1 MEDRLNM
8 SCDKLCYAKDKS
20 CGGCCYDDIS
30 ELDRQGLVEI
40 FRFRHQC
47 FKVFLHGRHDVAGYE
62 SEISKRENIVTI
74 ESDDVNGVAC
84 AYLGF
89 INDGET
95 HVGCLAHPEM
105 NQGKDLRNH
114 GFYKSAK
121 LCENFYCKAA
131 ELYQTL
137 KSQEKELLSILL
149 SNWTWYEMSD
159 QGSLLSLM
167 RNFLKVKD
175 MIAVKLK
182 TEQIQLKNISEI
194 KGMMEKTLEKR

>member
-1 MEDRLNM
+1 M
-8 SCDKLCYAKDKS
+8 SCDKLCCMKDKS
-20 CGGCCYDDIS
+20 CGSCCYDDIS
-30 ELDRQGLVEI
+30 EVDKQELIEI
-40 FRFRHQC
+40 FRFRRQC

-62 SEISKRENIVTI
+62 FEISKRENIVTI
-74 ESDDVNGVAC
+74 ETDDVNGVAC

-89 INDGET
+89 SNDQET
-95 HVGCLAHPEM
+95 RVGCLAHPEM

-137 KSQEKELLSILL
+137 TSQEKELFRILL

-175 MIAVKLK
+175 IIALKLK
-182 TEQIQLKNISEI
+182 TEEVQLKDVSELNRL
-194 KGMMEKTLEKR
+194 LEKSLVEVGVGL